1 MFWDLPF
8 YIERPQTILGDVV
21 TVFIYRVALK
31 VYLNERV
38 FEPRERDYA
47 LVGSFYA
54 FSILLAWAL
63 FRFRTTK
70 NVYTSSNGFPIVGL
84 FSLLCVPV
92 LLASQNWDD
101 HDRSGRYTAQ
111 STAKAYLDSVEED
124 VDAMIFTIGD
134 NDTFAIW
141 YAQEIE
147 GYRTDVRS
155 IILNC
160 SQQTGISINSNDVP
174 TPALQSPHNSST
186 VSMPMG

>member
-1 MFWDLPF
+1 MLLLFLF
-8 YIERPQTILGDVV
+8 TGL
-21 TVFIYRVALK
+21 ALK

-54 FSILLAWAL
+54 FSIFIGLGVISIFERLKTYVRPRMA
-63 FRFRTTK
+63 
-70 NVYTSSNGFPIVGL
+70 FPIVGL
-84 FSLLCVPV
+84 LSLLCVPV

-111 STAKAYLDSVEED
+111 STAKGYLDSVEED

-147 GYRTDVRS
+147 GYAPMYVV
-155 IILNC
+155 IPNC

-174 TPALQSPHNSST
+174 TQALQSLTTQAQSVCLWDKRLYQT
-186 VSMPMG
+186 